1 MAERIPALKF
11 KRLKDQG
18 SENDLAGTTPAERIS
33 IVWPLT
39 LEVWSFKEQTDA
51 ESRLPRHIVHL
62 RRRAG

>member
-1 MAERIPALKF
+1 MAERIPALKL

-51 ESRLPRHIVHL
+51 ESRLARHIVHL